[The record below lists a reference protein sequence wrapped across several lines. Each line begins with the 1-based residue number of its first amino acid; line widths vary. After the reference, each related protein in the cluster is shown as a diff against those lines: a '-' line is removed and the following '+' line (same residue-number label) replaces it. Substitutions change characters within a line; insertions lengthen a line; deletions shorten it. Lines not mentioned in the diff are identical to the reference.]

1 MQFDDEDRGF
11 SFMNDGPLDM
21 RMDTSVSVSAK
32 DIIAEMSEKELGVI
46 FRDLGEE
53 RLWRNA
59 AKAITKA
66 RAKKP
71 IKTTN
76 QLKEVVE
83 EVIPRRGKT
92 HPATKVFQAIRMYV
106 NKELESIEKS
116 IKKALSSLAPEG
128 RVSVISFHS
137 LEDRLVKNIFRN
149 AATPMKDLRGMN
161 ISPAMIRVITKKPI
175 PCSKGEMKRNR
186 RARSAKLRVAEKLS
200 R

>member
-1 MQFDDEDRGF
+1 MQFDDEERGF

-21 RMDTSVSVSAK
+21 RMDDTVKVSAK

-59 AKAITKA
+59 ARAITQA
-66 RAKKP
+66 RKRKP
-71 IKTTN
+71 IETTKE
-76 QLKEVVE
+76 LKDVVE

-92 HPATKVFQAIRMYV
+92 HPATKIFQAIRMYV
-106 NKELESIEKS
+106 NKELESIEDS
-116 IKKALSSLAPEG
+116 LKKALKALAPEG

-137 LEDRLVKNIFRN
+137 LEDRIVKNIFRS
-149 AATPMKDLRGMN
+149 ASQPMKDLRGMN
-161 ISPAMIRVITKKPI
+161 ISPAKIRVITKKPI

-186 RARSAKLRVAEKLS
+186 RARSAKLRVAEKL
-200 R
+200 

>member
-21 RMDTSVSVSAK
+21 RMDTSVSLSAK

-53 RLWRNA
+53 RLWRSA

-71 IKTTN
+71 INTTN
-76 QLKEVVE
+76 DLKEVVE
-83 EVIPRRGKT
+83 EVIPRRGRT

-137 LEDRLVKNIFRN
+137 LEDRIVKNIFRN
-149 AATPMKDLRGMN
+149 AATPLKDLRGMN
-161 ISPAMIRVITKKPI
+161 ISAAKIRVITKKPI
-175 PCSKGEMKRNR
+175 PCSRGEMKRNR